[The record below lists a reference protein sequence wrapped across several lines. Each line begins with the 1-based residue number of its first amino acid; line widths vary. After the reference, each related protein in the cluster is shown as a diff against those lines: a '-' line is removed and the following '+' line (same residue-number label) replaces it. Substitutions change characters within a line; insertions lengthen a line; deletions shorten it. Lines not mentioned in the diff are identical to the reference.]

1 MSSQLK
7 RLLKPKVE
15 AVLGIIGPLIAFI
28 CIVAAIAVSPWFTW
42 AGNALSDLGHTVL
55 HPTSA
60 PIFNTGLIIAGIV
73 TVFFGLGVLV
83 KVKSNLI
90 AMVASVILLV
100 ADVALICVGLF
111 PETMPPWH
119 FIFSVTLF
127 VSIAVSLLLFGISFV
142 IEKSA
147 RVLGVLSLIL
157 GIIAASPWI
166 LMSWEHAAIP
176 EIISAVTVY
185 VWILIM
191 CVVLTSGK
199 EIKSKK

>member
-7 RLLKPKVE
+7 RLLKPKVA
-15 AVLGIIGPLIAFI
+15 AVLGIIGPLIAFVSI
-28 CIVAAIAVSPWFTW
+28 LAAIAVSPWFTW

-55 HPTSA
+55 HPASA

-73 TVFFGLGVLV
+73 TIFFGLGVFM
-83 KVKSNLI
+83 KFKANAI
-90 AMVASVILLV
+90 AIVASVILLV
-100 ADVALICVGLF
+100 ADLALICVGLF

-127 VSIAVSLLLFGISFV
+127 VSIALSLLFFGIAFV
-142 IEKSA
+142 IKKST
-147 RVLGVLSLIL
+147 RMLGVLSLVL
-157 GIIAASPWI
+157 GIVAASPWI

-176 EIISAVTVY
+176 EIISAATVY
-185 VWILIM
+185 VWILIV
-191 CVVLTSGK
+191 CVVLASGK